1 MIIFR
6 LTTGRSFTKFP
17 SPKDG
22 VVTNPIQFARRTA
35 ESSFLQSTLN
45 REFGRHGGIDSEQGM
60 NGSIGDPTQTQ
71 TSIIHVTQERWN
83 DDVDVEKV
91 G

>member
-6 LTTGRSFTKFP
+6 VTTGRSFTRFP
-17 SPKDG
+17 SVKDG
-22 VVTNPIQFARRTA
+22 VVTNPIQFVRRIA

-45 REFGRHGGIDSEQGM
+45 RELGQNRDPDTEQGL
-60 NGSIGDPTQTQ
+60 NSSIGQPSRTQ
-71 TSIIHVTQERWN
+71 TSIIHVAQEKQN
-83 DDVDVEKV
+83 EDGDVEKA